1 MYYLKI
7 SNYGPLIID
16 GSHKWNGYMPQS
28 FKIGRQWKTLKK
40 NKRGCRSK
48 RSTQSGNTKKKTK
61 KLDPLILAH
70 QVEFT
75 LRGLK
80 KEKQNK
86 ANRKL
91 YTPRE
96 DKRSQ
101 FEIMKESIVDFH
113 QAFDYVNQEFQ
124 NYKTQKRW

>member
-1 MYYLKI
+1 MKDSKVKLK
-7 SNYGPLIID
+7 
-16 GSHKWNGYMPQS
+16 
-28 FKIGRQWKTLKK
+28 
-40 NKRGCRSK
+40 GCRSK

-86 ANRKL
+86 TNRKV
-91 YTPRE
+91 YSPRE

-101 FEIMKESIVDFH
+101 FEIMKEPIVDFH
-113 QAFDYVNQEFQ
+113 QVLNYVNQEFQ
-124 NYKTQKRW
+124 HYKTQKR

>member
-1 MYYLKI
+1 MKEAADQKEAHNLEIQRRK
-7 SNYGPLIID
+7 
-16 GSHKWNGYMPQS
+16 Q
-28 FKIGRQWKTLKK
+28 
-40 NKRGCRSK
+40 
-48 RSTQSGNTKKKTK
+48 K

-70 QVEFT
+70 QVKFT

-113 QAFDYVNQEFQ
+113 QALDYVNQEFQ
-124 NYKTQKRW
+124 NYNTQKR